1 MNQDSQITSTE
12 ARILESARKVFY
24 LKGLKGAR
32 MEEIAKEANIN
43 SALLHYYFR
52 TKEKLY
58 LRVFSDAV
66 SNLKGQI
73 FDLLNKDMPLDEKIT
88 FFVDKYINFLIENP
102 YLPMFIINEL
112 NQNPDRIVEI
122 FNIHDEIKNNF
133 IINQFNNEI
142 LKGNI
147 RPINFLHFIMNLL
160 SLCIIPFLAKPI
172 FKNTFQLSEEQF
184 KSIILERKQ
193 MIPEIIIKWLKN

>member
-1 MNQDSQITSTE
+1 MNEDTQITATE

-112 NQNPDRIVEI
+112 NQNPNRIVEI
-122 FNIHDEIKNNF
+122 FKIHDEIKNNF

-160 SLCIIPFLAKPI
+160 SLCIMPFLAKPI

>member
-1 MNQDSQITSTE
+1 MNEDVQIATTE
-12 ARILESARKVFY
+12 ARILESAKKVFY

-58 LRVFSDAV
+58 LRIFSDAI
-66 SNLKGQI
+66 SNLKGQM
-73 FDLLNKDMPLDEKIT
+73 FDLLNRDMPLDEKIT

-112 NQNPDRIVEI
+112 NQNPERIVEI
-122 FNIHDEIKNNF
+122 FDIQKEIKNNF
-133 IINQFNNEI
+133 IIYQFNDEI

-147 RPINFLHFIMNLL
+147 RPVNFLHFIMNLL
-160 SLCIIPFLAKPI
+160 SLCIIPFLVKPI
-172 FKNTFQLSEEQF
+172 FKNTFELSEEQF
-184 KSIILERKQ
+184 KSIIMERKQ
-193 MIPEIIIKWLKN
+193 LIPEIIIKWLKS